1 MFSARS
7 SLWLPHSAPA
17 QRSHHREL
25 PVSRHSIGGDNL
37 RNQEMKSNV
46 LLMLTAAIWG
56 FAFVAQRVGMQYVGA
71 FTFNGVRF
79 ALGSLSLIPL
89 IIFFDKKRKTER
101 TEETASASALVPGI
115 IAGSILFL
123 AASLQQIGLAYTTAG
138 KAAFITGLY
147 IVLVPLFGILLKHR
161 IRLSTWAGVL
171 LAVVGLYFLSVNE
184 DFSIARG
191 DFLEIIGAFFW
202 AAHILT
208 IDYFTKKVDALK
220 LSFVQFAACAVL
232 STAVAL
238 ITEDISMAGLS
249 GALIPILYGGL
260 FSVGIAYTLQV
271 VGQKHAKPS
280 HAAIILSME
289 SVFAALGGALLLSEN
304 LGGRGYLGCA
314 LMFAGMIMTQVQ
326 SFGKSAETAE

>member
-1 MFSARS
+1 
-7 SLWLPHSAPA
+7 
-17 QRSHHREL
+17 
-25 PVSRHSIGGDNL
+25 
-37 RNQEMKSNV
+37 MKSNV

-79 ALGSLSLIPL
+79 ALGSVSLIPL
-89 IIFFDKKRKTER
+89 IVYFNKKKVKEQS
-101 TEETASASALVPGI
+101 EETASAGALIPGI
-115 IAGSILFL
+115 IAGSVLFMG
-123 AASLQQIGLAYTTAG
+123 ASLQQLGLAYTTAG

-147 IVLVPLFGILLKHR
+147 IVLVPLFGIFLKHR
-161 IRLSTWAGVL
+161 IRLSTWAGVV
-171 LAVVGLYFLSVNE
+171 LAVIGLYLLSVNE
-184 DFSIARG
+184 DFSIAKG

-202 AAHILT
+202 AAHILV

-220 LSFVQFAACAVL
+220 LSAIQFAACSVL
-232 STAVAL
+232 SIGVAL
-238 ITEDISMAGLS
+238 IFEDISMS
-249 GALIPILYGGL
+249 GISQALIPILYGGL

-271 VGQKHAKPS
+271 VAQKHAKPS

-314 LMFAGMIMTQVQ
+314 LMFAGMIVTQVQ
-326 SFGKSAETAE
+326 SFGKSTGAVEKA

>member
-1 MFSARS
+1 MK
-7 SLWLPHSAPA
+7 
-17 QRSHHREL
+17 
-25 PVSRHSIGGDNL
+25 
-37 RNQEMKSNV
+37 NQEMKSNV

-79 ALGSLSLIPL
+79 ALGCISLIPL
-89 IIFFDKKRKTER
+89 LIYFKNKKS
-101 TEETASASALVPGI
+101 EEAAEEVSANALIPGI

-147 IVLVPLFGILLKHR
+147 IVLVPLFGIFLKHS
-161 IRLSTWAGVL
+161 IKVSTWAGVT
-171 LAVVGLYFLSVNE
+171 LAVVGLYFLSVSE
-184 DFSIARG
+184 DFSIAKG

-202 AAHILT
+202 ASHILV

-220 LSFVQFAACAVL
+220 LSFVQFATCSVL
-232 STAVAL
+232 SMAVAL
-238 ITEDISMAGLS
+238 IFEDISISGLS
-249 GALIPILYGGL
+249 QALIPILYGGL
-260 FSVGIAYTLQV
+260 GSVGIAYTLQV
-271 VGQKHAKPS
+271 VAQKHAKPS

-289 SVFAALGGALLLSEN
+289 AVFAAIGGALLLSEN

-314 LMFAGMIMTQVQ
+314 LMFGGMILTQVQ
-326 SFGKSAETAE
+326 SFGKSADALE